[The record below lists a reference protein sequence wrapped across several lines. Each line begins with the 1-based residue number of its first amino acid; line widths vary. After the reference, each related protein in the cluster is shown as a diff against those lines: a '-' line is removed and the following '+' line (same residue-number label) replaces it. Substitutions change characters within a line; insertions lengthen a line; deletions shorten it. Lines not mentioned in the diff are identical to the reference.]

1 MGYLTLCVIFFK
13 VGLFTIGGG
22 LASLGLLNEYLV
34 KPGFLNAD
42 MFYNMVAVS
51 QSTPGP
57 IGVNMATYIGF
68 ESHGVPGAIAAT
80 FSLVLP
86 SFFIITLIAYILSGF
101 KDNRFLT
108 AAFNGF
114 RPAAIGI
121 ILSVAYMIV
130 INSVLDLD
138 VQLVWGQELLVKT
151 VVCALTII
159 LTMRFKLNPVLCII
173 IGGIVGG
180 IFL

>member
-1 MGYLTLCVIFFK
+1 MGYLTLCIIFFK

-42 MFYNMVAVS
+42 MFYNMVAIS

-68 ESHGVPGAIAAT
+68 EYHGIPGAVAAT
-80 FSLVLP
+80 LSLVLP
-86 SFFIITLIAYILSGF
+86 SFIIITIIAYVLSGF
-101 KDNRFLT
+101 KDNRFLI
-108 AAFNGF
+108 AAFKGF

-121 ILSVAYMIV
+121 ILSVAYLIV

-138 VQLVWGQELLVKT
+138 VQLVWGEELLVKLFVCVLT
-151 VVCALTII
+151 VVLT
-159 LTMRFKLNPVLCII
+159 LRFKLNPILCII
-173 IGGIVGG
+173 IGGIFGG